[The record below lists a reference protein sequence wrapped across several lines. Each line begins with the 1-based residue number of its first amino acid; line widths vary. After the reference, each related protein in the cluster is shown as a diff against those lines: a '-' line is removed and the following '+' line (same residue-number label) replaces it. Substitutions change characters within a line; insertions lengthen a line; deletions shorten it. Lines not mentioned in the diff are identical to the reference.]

1 LSLTQN
7 LKDNFLAT
15 QAELGEDYLMRKL
28 GLVLDLDD
36 TLYDAEAAYAYALKE
51 VGIDS
56 DSPDFTEAR
65 RTIKARLGE
74 GHVGARNRILY
85 FKKFLDSKNHYSH
98 GAVLDLMEAYEK
110 KIGEHVREQWVR
122 LNRKQLFEGRL
133 AKIPKV
139 ILTNENLRTQM
150 IKLRAI
156 DPGGTLF
163 PWVITSEEMGLEK
176 PHLSLFETALH
187 KLQCEPENCMMVGD
201 SLDTDMAPAL
211 KLGMKSFL
219 TTEFRKPKSSDSI
232 PNGVKV
238 LRSLDEIESL
248 IL

>member
-85 FKKFLDSKNHYSH
+85 FKQFLDSKKHYSH
-98 GAVLDLMEAYEK
+98 SAVLELMETYEK
-110 KIGEHVREQWVR
+110 KMGEHIKEQWTR
-122 LNRKQLFEGRL
+122 LNRKKLFEGRL
-133 AKIPKV
+133 AQIPKV

-156 DPGGTLF
+156 DPNGNLF
-163 PWVITSEEMGLEK
+163 PFVITSEEMGLEK
-176 PHLSLFETALH
+176 PHLSLFQSALA
-187 KLQCEPENCMMVGD
+187 KLKCEPKDCVMVGD
-201 SLDTDMAPAL
+201 SLETDMAPAL
-211 KLGMKSFL
+211 KLGMKAFL
-219 TTEFRKPKSSDSI
+219 TTEFRKPKISSSI
-232 PNGVKV
+232 PIGVRV
-238 LRSLDEIESL
+238 LGSLDEIESL
-248 IL
+248 VL